1 MDGLG
6 WTQAWCFV
14 IATGNWAAAVYRS
27 AGDPCAV
34 AVLVGHYLVTLL
46 AVYCLHAV
54 RRVPPG
60 PGRRRLKAAG
70 AVLTSI
76 LISMS
81 AGKLAATFSSIMLP
95 WAAVSVWVVAA
106 GPVAL
111 MLWGAFCRRQ
121 AV

>member
-6 WTQAWCFV
+6 RTQALCFV
-14 IATGNWAAAVYRS
+14 IATGNWAAAVYRA
-27 AGDPCAV
+27 AGDPLSV

-60 PGRRRLKAAG
+60 RGRRRLQAAG
-70 AVLTSI
+70 AVLTAI

-106 GPVAL
+106 GPVGL
-111 MLWGAFCRRQ
+111 LLWGAFCRRQ

>member
-95 WAAVSVWVVAA
+95 WAAVFVWVVAA